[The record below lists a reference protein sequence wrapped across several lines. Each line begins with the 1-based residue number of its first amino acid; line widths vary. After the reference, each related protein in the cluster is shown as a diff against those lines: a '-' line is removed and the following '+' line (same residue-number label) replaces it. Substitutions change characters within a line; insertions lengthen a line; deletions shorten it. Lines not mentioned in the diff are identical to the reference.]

1 MSESLLFALSSQ
13 DLVPDSSSVLLVSV
27 VLSWS
32 SSISRCA
39 LRTKL
44 ASDFLFLQAWTAAL
58 TNQHLSNDHWG
69 QANPDPTANAKIL
82 VIRFDN
88 FTFIIL
94 DGAVSLFQLLA

>member
-1 MSESLLFALSSQ
+1 MMIIKILNGFSKKKYA
-13 DLVPDSSSVLLVSV
+13 
-27 VLSWS
+27 
-32 SSISRCA
+32 
-39 LRTKL
+39 
-44 ASDFLFLQAWTAAL
+44 LFLPD
-58 TNQHLSNDHWG
+58 NWG